1 MTKSD
6 IIKSLDPSLTFY
18 RFNQLTRKRE
28 ELYEDFIKIDEPHE
42 ISEQWV
48 SFSGNVVKELLEV
61 IKLTKRYLDRL
72 IDGIRRGK
80 ESPAKNDLSNVKQLT
95 EFWLDLSIMSYLYST
110 IEKRGVFGLAG
121 NKKITQGYI
130 ETKRSFDDLIIL
142 AFQTG
147 REFFTPASLMALGEL
162 LFLKQEKTRL
172 DFIDEIKE
180 DNELKNEIMGDYD
193 LKQASFLLTR
203 VKDRLMKSSKSWW
216 FKDPVGIKEA
226 TDHAL
231 SHIDSMGVNWGS
243 CSSDLIKK
251 GLDFAEKEYPS
262 AKSFSDLSL
271 AQHFKT
277 LGIEA
282 LISRQNNLAA
292 SYFDKAVE
300 LTKPLGVEDIDLKES
315 SGFWGDSIQNQYLI
329 YEQMSHLSKISV
341 DYEDVINKL
350 KDNKTDEVLE
360 ILEAGLT
367 NIENILSL
375 GDLAYISSVAITYES
390 VFLYTQE
397 QIKLRKECSEI
408 IPFVEKTVNSVA
420 NRLHKATGQ
429 YIKNWKR
436 VLKKGNENLDVLQD
450 IVKDIEYP
458 LMALLILPPN
468 HEDVLHSVLELI
480 AIGNATESI
489 RLSIKADAVFGKN
502 PVKEMLIRAKAY
514 QHSTQAI
521 KTLDNNKDKDPEMIF
536 IIDKVLKPLQ
546 FSSLLRG
553 LIAEIQ
559 LRSAV
564 LQYEFVNSIGSL
576 LGNSGL
582 LRKTGDVG
590 ELDAEKIRAFQ
601 NSVQELKLAGDAIMV
616 NQEQFK
622 IYSDSVNWS
631 LIENL
636 VAFSNGLH
644 LIIDVVKESSKA
656 LRTSDV
662 DDMID
667 AWDKAKNL
675 AYQASESISKAQ
687 SKQSEQISTQVYSLA
702 QLLGTFENNAR
713 SRSPIDDFPV
723 LGIIELL
730 QTLVMGI

>member
-6 IIKSLDPSLTFY
+6 IIKSLDPSLTFS

-48 SFSGNVVKELLEV
+48 SFSGNVVEELLEV
-61 IKLTKRYLDRL
+61 IKLTKSYLDRL

-80 ESPAKNDLSNVKQLT
+80 EGPASDDLGNIKQLT

-110 IEKRGVFGLAG
+110 IEKRGVFGLAA
-121 NKKITQGYI
+121 NKKITQGYM

-147 REFFTPASLMALGEL
+147 REFFTPTSLMTLGEL
-162 LFLKQEKTRL
+162 LYLKQEKTRL
-172 DFIDEIKE
+172 DFMDQIKE
-180 DNELKNEIMGDYD
+180 ENEQKNEILGDYD

-203 VKDRLMKSSKSWW
+203 VKDRLMQSSKSWW

-231 SHIDSMGVNWGS
+231 SHIDSMGLNWAS

-282 LISRQNNLAA
+282 LIARENDQAA
-292 SYFDKAVE
+292 SYFNQAVE
-300 LTKPLGVEDIDLKES
+300 LTKPLGVEDIDLKS
-315 SGFWGDSIQNQYLI
+315 NSGFWGDSIQNQYLI
-329 YEQMSHLSKISV
+329 YEQMSSLSKISV
-341 DYEDVINKL
+341 DYENVIGMLKENKS
-350 KDNKTDEVLE
+350 DESLE
-360 ILEAGLT
+360 ILETALT
-367 NIENILSL
+367 KIENILSL
-375 GDLAYISSVAITYES
+375 GDLAYVSSVAISYES

-408 IPFVEKTVNSVA
+408 IPFVEKSIKSVA
-420 NRLHKATGQ
+420 NRLHKATDQ
-429 YIKNWKR
+429 YIRNWKR
-436 VLKKGNENLDVLQD
+436 VLKKGNENLDALQE
-450 IVKDIEYP
+450 IVRDIEYP

-468 HEDVLHSVLELI
+468 QENVINSVLELI

-489 RLSIKADAVFGKN
+489 RLSIKAETVFGKN
-502 PVKEMLIRAKAY
+502 PVKEMLIRAKSY

-521 KTLDNNKDKDPEMIF
+521 KTLDGDKEKDPEMTY

-576 LGNSGL
+576 LGNSGML
-582 LRKTGDVG
+582 QKSGDIT
-590 ELDAEKIRAFQ
+590 ELDTEKILDFQ
-601 NSVQELKLAGDAIMV
+601 NSVQELKMAGDAIMT
-616 NQEQFK
+616 NQEKFK
-622 IYSDSVNWS
+622 TYSDTVNWS

-656 LRTSDV
+656 LRSSDV
-662 DDMID
+662 DDIID
-667 AWDKAKNL
+667 SWDKAKNL
-675 AYQASESISKAQ
+675 AYKASESISKAQ
-687 SKQSEQISTQVYSLA
+687 SQQSEKLSTQVYSLA
-702 QLLGTFENNAR
+702 QLLGTFENKAR
-713 SRSPIDDFPV
+713 SRSALDDFPV